1 MKSRRQSGFTLWE
14 LLVTM
19 LVAGILVAVGIPS
32 FRDAQRNSAITAAAN
47 DLITGLLA
55 ARAEAVKRQVPV
67 TLCASPDPSA
77 PNPVCAQD
85 GTGANG
91 GFIVWVDW
99 DPAHVDPVTGTPTFT
114 ASDGNAVLDPN
125 EAPNI
130 LIRTPAPSSA
140 APRGTLNV
148 YAATTIGGNANS
160 GYVSFGPNGFL
171 RTAQGVG
178 FGPATLVLYC
188 DDRGAKETFGANF
201 STSRLVRIEATGR
214 ANVEQ
219 ALQDINGPSGA
230 LGLIPGAVC
239 P

>member
-1 MKSRRQSGFTLWE
+1 MKAPRQSGFTLWE
-14 LLVTM
+14 LLITM
-19 LVAGILVAVGIPS
+19 LVAGLLVAVGIPS

-67 TLCASPDPSA
+67 TLCASPDPTA
-77 PNPVCAQD
+77 ANPVCAQD
-85 GTGANG
+85 GSGANG

-99 DPAHVDPVTGTPTFT
+99 DPSHVDPQTGSPTFA
-114 ASDGNAVLDPN
+114 ASDGNAVVDNN
-125 EAPNI
+125 ETV
-130 LIRTPAPSSA
+130 LIRTPAPLSA
-140 APRGTLNV
+140 APNGTLNV
-148 YAATTIGGNANS
+148 YAATTLGGNVNS

-188 DDRGAKETFGANF
+188 DDRGAKQTFDANF
-201 STSRLVRIEATGR
+201 STARLVRIEATGR

-219 ALQDINGPSGA
+219 ALQDINGAGGA
-230 LGLIPGAVC
+230 LSLIPGAVC

>member
-1 MKSRRQSGFTLWE
+1 MKAPRQTGFTLWE

-32 FRDAQRNSAITAAAN
+32 FKDAQRNSAITSAAN

-67 TLCASPDPSA
+67 TLCASPDPTA
-77 PNPVCAQD
+77 AIPVCAQD
-85 GTGANG
+85 GAGANG

-99 DPAHVDPVTGTPTFT
+99 DPTHFDLQTKSPTFA
-114 ASDGNAVLDPN
+114 ASDGDAVLDVA
-125 EAPNI
+125 EIPNI

-148 YAATTIGGNANS
+148 YAATTIGGNVSS

-178 FGPATLVLYC
+178 FGPAEFVLYC

-201 STSRLVRIEATGR
+201 STARLVRIEKTGR

-219 ALQDINGPSGA
+219 ALQDINGANGA
-230 LGLIPGAVC
+230 LSQIPGAVC

>member
-1 MKSRRQSGFTLWE
+1 MKAPRQSAFTLWE

-19 LVAGILVAVGIPS
+19 LVAGVLVAVGVPS

-77 PNPVCAQD
+77 ANPVCAQD
-85 GTGANG
+85 GAGANG

-99 DPAHVDPVTGTPTFT
+99 DPTHVDPLTGTPIFT
-114 ASDGNAVLDPN
+114 ATDGNAVVDPG
-125 EAPNI
+125 ETTNI
-130 LIRTPAPSSA
+130 LIRTPAPLSA
-140 APRGTLNV
+140 APNGTLNV
-148 YAATTIGGNANS
+148 YAATTVGGNVNS

-178 FGPATLVLYC
+178 FGPATHVLYC
-188 DDRGAKETFGANF
+188 DDRGAKETYGANF
-201 STSRLVRIEATGR
+201 STARLVRIEATGR

-219 ALQDINGPSGA
+219 ALQDINGAGGA
-230 LGLIPGAVC
+230 LSLIPGAVC